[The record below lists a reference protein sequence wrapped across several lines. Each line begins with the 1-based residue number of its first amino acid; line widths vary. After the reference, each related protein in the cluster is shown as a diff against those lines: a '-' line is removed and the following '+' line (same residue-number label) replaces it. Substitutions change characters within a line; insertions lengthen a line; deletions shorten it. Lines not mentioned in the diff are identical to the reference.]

1 MRILVSGAGA
11 LGSVF
16 GGFLMKAGHQVTLLG
31 RSWHLDAI
39 EKKGLRIEG
48 IWGSHTVGNFVLAT
62 TPDNLTESYDLI
74 LVTVKSYDT
83 EMMAGKLAP
92 FAKNGSLT
100 VSLQN
105 GLGNIEILSSIL
117 GAGNVVSGRVIFGA
131 EITEPGLVNVTVIAD
146 DVVLGPPVKGVK
158 IPEPDKITAIV
169 GLLSEAGIPCRYD
182 ENIQGLIWAKAFY
195 NCALNPL
202 GALFGMNYGQL
213 ADNQN
218 ARLIMEQVVS
228 EAFEVALSRKITLP
242 WDSPEHFLEVFY
254 KDMVPPTRNHRPS
267 MLQDLERGRLTEI
280 DALNG
285 CILSWAEKAGLSV
298 PVNETITRLIKIK
311 EKFVG

>member
-1 MRILVSGAGA
+1 MRILIAGAGA

-16 GGFLMKAGHQVTLLG
+16 GGFLRKAGHQVTLLG
-31 RSWHLDAI
+31 RAWHLDAI
-39 EKKGLRIEG
+39 GEKGLRIEG
-48 IWGSHTVGNFVLAT
+48 IWGSHKVGNFTLAT
-62 TPDNLTESYDLI
+62 SPDSLTKSYDLI

-83 EMMAGKLAP
+83 ETMAGKMAP
-92 FAKNGSLT
+92 FVKNGSLT

-105 GLGNIEILSSIL
+105 GLGNTEILSSVL
-117 GAGNVVSGRVIFGA
+117 GAGSVVSGRVIFGA
-131 EITEPGLVNVTVIAD
+131 EITEPGLVKVTVIAD
-146 DVVLGPPVKGVK
+146 DVVLGPPVKGAQV
-158 IPEPDKITAIV
+158 PEPDKIPAIV
-169 GLLSEAGIPCRYD
+169 GLLLEAGIPCRYD

-228 EAFEVALSRKITLP
+228 EAFQVALSRKIALP
-242 WDSPEHFLEVFY
+242 WNSHEHFLEAFY
-254 KDMVPPTRNHRPS
+254 VEMVPPTRNHRPS

-285 CILSWAEKAGLSV
+285 RILSWAKEAGLDV

-311 EKFVG
+311 EKHIV

>member
-1 MRILVSGAGA
+1 MRILIAGAGA

-16 GGFLMKAGHQVTLLG
+16 GGFLRKAGHQVTLFG
-31 RSWHLDAI
+31 RVWHLDEI
-39 EKKGLRIEG
+39 REKGLRIEG
-48 IWGSHTVGNFVLAT
+48 IWGSHNVGNFILAT
-62 TPDNLTESYDLI
+62 SPDKLTEPYDLI

-83 EMMAGKLAP
+83 ETMAWKLAP
-92 FAKNGSLT
+92 FVKNGSLT

-105 GLGNIEILSSIL
+105 GLGNTEILSSVL
-117 GAGNVVSGRVIFGA
+117 GADNVVSGRVIFGA

-146 DVVLGPPVKGVK
+146 DVVLGPPVKGAK

-169 GLLSEAGIPCRYD
+169 GLLLGAGIPCRYD

-218 ARLIMEQVVS
+218 ARLVMEQVVS
-228 EAFEVALSRKITLP
+228 EAFQVALSRKIALP
-242 WDSPEHFLEVFY
+242 WNSPEKFFKAFY
-254 KDMVPPTRNHRPS
+254 EEMVPPTRNHRPS

-285 CILSWAEKAGLSV
+285 RILSWAQEAGLSV

-311 EKFVG
+311 EKFTV

>member
-1 MRILVSGAGA
+1 MHILIAGAGA

-16 GGFLMKAGHQVTLLG
+16 GGFLRKAGHQVTLLG
-31 RSWHLDAI
+31 RAWHLNAI
-39 EKKGLRIEG
+39 GVKGLRIEG
-48 IWGSHTVGNFVLAT
+48 IWGSHTVENFTLT
-62 TPDNLTESYDLI
+62 TSPDNLTESYDLI

-83 EMMAGKLAP
+83 ETMAAKLAP
-92 FAKNGSLT
+92 FVKKGALT

-105 GLGNIEILSSIL
+105 GLGNSEILSAVL
-117 GAGNVVSGRVIFGA
+117 GADNIVSGRVIFGA

-146 DVVLGPPVKGVK
+146 DVVLGPPVKGPK

-169 GLLSEAGIPCRYD
+169 GLLLEAGIPCRYD
-182 ENIQGLIWAKAFY
+182 ENIQDLIWAKAFY

-218 ARLIMEQVVS
+218 ARLVMEKVVL
-228 EAFEVALSRKITLP
+228 EAFQVALSREVVLP
-242 WDSPEHFLEVFY
+242 WESPEHFLEVFY
-254 KDMVPPTRNHRPS
+254 KEMVPPTRNHRPS

-285 CILSWAEKAGLSV
+285 RILSWAEKAGLSV
-298 PVNETITRLIKIK
+298 PVNETITQLIKIK
-311 EKFVG
+311 ERYTI

>member
-1 MRILVSGAGA
+1 MHILIAGAGA

-16 GGFLMKAGHQVTLLG
+16 GGFLRKADHQVTLLG
-31 RSWHLDAI
+31 RAWHLDAI
-39 EKKGLRIEG
+39 GEKGLRIEG
-48 IWGSHTVGNFVLAT
+48 IWGSHKVGNFTLAT
-62 TPDNLTESYDLI
+62 SPDNLTESYDLI

-83 EMMAGKLAP
+83 EMMAGKLVP

-105 GLGNIEILSSIL
+105 GLGNTEILSSII

-131 EITEPGLVNVTVIAD
+131 EITEPGLVKVTVIAD
-146 DVVLGPPVKGVK
+146 DVVLGPPIKGAK
-158 IPEPDKITAIV
+158 IPEPDKINTIV
-169 GLLSEAGIPCRYD
+169 GLFLEAGIPSRYD

-202 GALFGMNYGQL
+202 GALFGMNYGKL

-218 ARLIMEQVVS
+218 ARLVMNQVVS
-228 EAFEVALSRKITLP
+228 EAFQVALSREVALP
-242 WDSPEHFLEVFY
+242 WESPEHFLKVFY
-254 KDMVPPTRNHRPS
+254 EEMVPPTRNHRPS

-285 CILSWAEKAGLSV
+285 RISSWAQEACLNV

-311 EKFVG
+311 ESL